1 MNSTVVQGIPVLYA
15 AGTTGG
21 DAGGARGAAGTTG
34 TTGEIT
40 AGLMFRV
47 GRADE
52 TLATAGITHL
62 VEHLALHRLGL
73 SDLHYNGATATTY
86 TLFHVTGT
94 EQEVVTYLNSVCAA
108 LRELP
113 LERLETE
120 KEILRTEAA
129 GRGGSSQLPLWRYG
143 AQGYGLTSYSELGTW
158 SLTPDAVRYWAQ
170 TRFTRDN
177 AVLWL
182 TGDHIPAG
190 LDLTLPPGTRIPAP
204 PATSAL
210 PVTPAYIHG
219 DDGSVVLSAVVP
231 RSAAAMVFA
240 DLFGRA
246 LFHDLRQE
254 GGYSY
259 QADADYS
266 PRDASY
272 ATITAYADAL
282 PKKQDAVVGGFV
294 DTLARL
300 RAGTITQQE
309 LDASRS
315 RLAKRYDDP
324 GGLLPA
330 GALSLL
336 LGHPVRSAEEHR
348 AELAGVTLADVHEVA
363 QQTWAD
369 ALMQVPGRGVDWAG
383 FTAAPQYSTT
393 TVTNGTRHRR
403 LSDEDVT
410 LTIGAEGVTL
420 TTPGG
425 PVTVHYASCA
435 AMTTRPDGHR
445 SLTGHDGFSVTIEPT
460 LYQGVTPDRIAAV
473 DAAVPSHLVVHLPPR
488 DPSHIPTPQPRQ
500 TSTPRSR
507 GRSRGRTAALWTV
520 GFLAALWGLL
530 SAVITADSTN
540 TADVIVTVWVMWLP
554 LAAGTVALYRGGSAK
569 G

>member
-1 MNSTVVQGIPVLYA
+1 MNTVVVQGIPTLYA
-15 AGTTGG
+15 PGTTGG
-21 DAGGARGAAGTTG
+21 PAAS

-52 TLATAGITHL
+52 TLATAGLTHL

-158 SLTPDAVRYWAQ
+158 SLTPDAVQYWAQ

-219 DDGSVVLSAVVP
+219 DDGNVVLSAVVP

-300 RAGTITQQE
+300 RAGTISQQE
-309 LDASRS
+309 LDSSRA
-315 RLAKRYDDP
+315 RLSKRYDDP
-324 GGLLPA
+324 GAGHLP
-330 GALSLL
+330 GNALSLL
-336 LGHPVRSAEEHR
+336 LGHPVRSVEEHR
-348 AELAGVTLADVHEVA
+348 AELAAVTLADVHEVA

-383 FTAAPQYSTT
+383 FTAAPQYSATT
-393 TVTNGTRHRR
+393 ATVTGGTHHRH
-403 LSDEDVT
+403 LSNEGVT
-410 LTIGAEGVTL
+410 LTIGVDGVTL

-425 PVTVHYASCA
+425 PVTVHYAACA

-445 SLTGHDGFSVTIEPT
+445 SLTGHDGFSVTVEPT
-460 LYQGVTPDRIAAV
+460 LYTGVTPDRIAAI
-473 DAAVPSHLVVHLPPR
+473 DAAVPYHLVVHLPPR
-488 DPSHIPTPQPRQ
+488 DPSNIPAPQARPQSRQ
-500 TSTPRSR
+500 PAAPAARS
-507 GRSRGRTAALWTV
+507 SPGRTVALWIV
-520 GFLAALWGLL
+520 GSLAAIWGLL
-530 SAVITADSTN
+530 SAVMTADSTN
-540 TADVIVTVWVMWLP
+540 TADVIMTAWVMWLP
-554 LAAGTVALYRGGSAK
+554 LAAGTVALYRGGRR
-569 G
+569 

>member
-1 MNSTVVQGIPVLYA
+1 MNSTVTQGIPTLYA
-15 AGTTGG
+15 PGTSSS
-21 DAGGARGAAGTTG
+21 
-34 TTGEIT
+34 EIT

-52 TLATAGITHL
+52 TLATAGLTHL

-73 SDLHYNGATATTY
+73 SDLHYNGATANTY

-94 EQEVVTYLNSVCAA
+94 EAEVVTYLNSVCAS

-143 AQGYGLTSYSELGTW
+143 AQGYGLSSYTELGTW

-182 TGDHIPAG
+182 TGDHVPAG

-204 PATSAL
+204 PASDAL
-210 PVTPAYIHG
+210 PVTPAYVHG
-219 DDGSVVLSAVVP
+219 DDGTVVLTAVVR

-266 PRDASY
+266 VRDAAH

-282 PKKQDAVVGGFV
+282 PKKQDAVTGGFI

-309 LDASRS
+309 LDSSRA
-315 RLAKRYDDP
+315 RIAKQYDDP
-324 GGLLPA
+324 GAGLLP
-330 GALSLL
+330 GNALSIL
-336 LGHPVRSAEEHR
+336 LGRPVMSVEERR
-348 AELAGVTLADVHEVA
+348 ADLNAVTLADVHEVA
-363 QQTWAD
+363 QETWST

-383 FTAAPQYSTT
+383 FTLAPQYSST
-393 TVTNGTRHRR
+393 TVTGTTHP
-403 LSDEDVT
+403 SPDGVT
-410 LTIGAEGVTL
+410 LTIGQEGVSL
-420 TTPGG
+420 STPRG
-425 PVTVHYASCA
+425 PVTVHYATCA
-435 AMTTRPDGHR
+435 AMTTRPDGSR
-445 SLTGHDGFSVTIEPT
+445 TLTGHDGFSVTVEPT
-460 LYQGVTPDRIAAV
+460 LYKGITPDRIAAI
-473 DAAVPSHLVVHLPPR
+473 DASIPSHLVVHLPPR
-488 DPSHIPTPQPRQ
+488 DPATIPQPRRTAPSTPGKPTPGWTAGLWALGLISAFWALLAVIITTDS
-500 TSTPRSR
+500 TST
-507 GRSRGRTAALWTV
+507 T
-520 GFLAALWGLL
+520 
-530 SAVITADSTN
+530 
-540 TADVIVTVWVMWLP
+540 DVIVTVWIMWAP
-554 LAAGTVALYRGGSAK
+554 MAAGTLALYQARRLRR
-569 G
+569 

>member
-1 MNSTVVQGIPVLYA
+1 MNSTVTQGIPTLYA
-15 AGTTGG
+15 PGG
-21 DAGGARGAAGTTG
+21 SGSD
-34 TTGEIT
+34 IT

-52 TLATAGITHL
+52 TLATAGLTHL

-73 SDLHYNGATATTY
+73 SDLHYNGATANTY

-94 EQEVVTYLNSVCAA
+94 EQEVVTYLNSVCAS

-143 AQGYGLTSYSELGTW
+143 AQGYGLSSYSELGTW

-182 TGDHIPAG
+182 TGDHVPAG

-204 PATSAL
+204 PASDAL
-210 PVTPAYIHG
+210 PVTPAYVHG
-219 DDGSVVLSAVVP
+219 DDGNVVLSAVVR
-231 RSAAAMVFA
+231 RSAAAMIYT
-240 DLFGRA
+240 DLLGRA

-266 PRDASY
+266 VRDATH

-282 PKKQDAVVGGFV
+282 PKKQDAVIGGFV

-300 RAGTITQQE
+300 RAGTFTQQE
-309 LDASRS
+309 LDSSRA
-315 RLAKRYDDP
+315 RVTKQYDDP
-324 GGLLPA
+324 GAGLLP
-330 GALSLL
+330 GNALSLL
-336 LGHPVRSAEEHR
+336 LGRPVQSVEERR
-348 AELAGVTLADVHEVA
+348 ADLHAVTLADVHEVA
-363 QQTWAD
+363 QETWSN

-383 FTAAPQYSTT
+383 LTLAPQYSST
-393 TVTNGTRHRR
+393 TVTGTTHP
-403 LSDEDVT
+403 SPDGVT
-410 LTIGAEGVTL
+410 LTIGPEGVCL
-420 TTPGG
+420 ATPGG
-425 PVTVHYASCA
+425 PVTVHYATCA
-435 AMTTRPDGHR
+435 AMTTRPDGSR
-445 SLTGHDGFSVTIEPT
+445 TLTGHDGFSVTVEPT
-460 LYQGVTPDRIAAV
+460 LFKGVTPDRIAAI
-473 DAAVPSHLVVHLPPR
+473 DAAIPSHLVVHLPPR
-488 DPSHIPTPQPRQ
+488 DPSTVPQPRRAVPSPPGRSTSGWTAGLWCLGLLTALWALLAVIITTDS
-500 TSTPRSR
+500 TST
-507 GRSRGRTAALWTV
+507 T
-520 GFLAALWGLL
+520 
-530 SAVITADSTN
+530 
-540 TADVIVTVWVMWLP
+540 DVIVTVWIMWAP
-554 LAAGTVALYRGGSAK
+554 MAAGTLALYQARRLRR
-569 G
+569 

>member
-1 MNSTVVQGIPVLYA
+1 MNTAVTQGVPTLYA
-15 AGTTGG
+15 PGPGS
-21 DAGGARGAAGTTG
+21 
-34 TTGEIT
+34 EIT

-52 TLATAGITHL
+52 TLATAGLTHL

-94 EQEVVTYLNSVCAA
+94 EQEVVTYLNSVCAS

-143 AQGYGLTSYSELGTW
+143 AQGYGLTSYTELGTW

-177 AVLWL
+177 AVLWI
-182 TGDHIPAG
+182 TGDHVPAG

-210 PVTPAYIHG
+210 PVTPAYIRG
-219 DDGSVVLSAVVP
+219 DDGNVVLSAVVR

-300 RAGTITQQE
+300 RAGTITAQE
-309 LDASRS
+309 LDSSRG
-315 RLAKRYDDP
+315 RLVKQYDDP
-324 GGLLPA
+324 GAGLLP
-330 GALSLL
+330 GNALSLL
-336 LGHPVRSAEEHR
+336 LGHPVRSVEERR
-348 AELAGVTLADVHEVA
+348 AELAAVTLADVHEVA
-363 QQTWAD
+363 QETWAN
-369 ALMQVPGRGVDWAG
+369 ALIQVPGRGVDWAG
-383 FTAAPQYSTT
+383 FTPAPQYSTT
-393 TVTNGTRHRR
+393 TPTGGTQHRH
-403 LSDEDVT
+403 LSEPDVT
-410 LTIGAEGVTL
+410 LTIAPDGVSL
-420 TTPGG
+420 STPGG
-425 PVTVHYASCA
+425 PVTVHYAACA
-435 AMTTRPDGHR
+435 AMTTRPDGSR

-460 LYQGVTPDRIAAV
+460 LYRAVTPDRIAAV

-488 DPSHIPTPQPRQ
+488 DPSHIPTPQPRH
-500 TSTPRSR
+500 TPVPRTRSR
-507 GRSRGRTAALWTV
+507 TQTVALWLV
-520 GFLAALWGLL
+520 GFLAAVWGLL
-530 SAVITADSTN
+530 SAVISADSTT
-540 TADVIVTVWVMWLP
+540 TADVIVTVWVMWVP
-554 LAAGTVALYRGGSAK
+554 LAVGTVALYRGNAQG
-569 G
+569 